1 MRSYVTFPARQ
12 ASFLIKIEVIQL
24 KEWSVEGELRI
35 RKMWE
40 REEIF
45 SRSISNREGRKTY
58 VFYEGPPTANGMP
71 HAGHALGRTIKDFV
85 ARYKTMSGY
94 QVLRKAGWDTH
105 GLPVELE
112 VEKQLNIRGKDEIEA
127 YGVENFIEKCKES
140 VFAYEKEWKQFTE
153 ALGYWVD
160 MDDPYITL
168 NNDYIESVWN
178 ILAAIHEKGY
188 LYKGHRV
195 VPYCPHCETS
205 LSSHEVAQGYKDVTD
220 LSATAKFR
228 LKERANEYLLGWTT
242 TPWTLPGNVALAVH
256 PDIDYVKVRQGE
268 EIYYL
273 AESLIASVLKGNYE
287 VLEILKGKDLVGL
300 PYEAPFDYVPVSNG
314 HQVIAA
320 DFVTETNG
328 TGIVHLAPA
337 HGEDDYQAIHEHQL
351 DYINVV
357 DEKGRYKENITP
369 LAGKFVKDCDVDII
383 KMLAKRNLLFH
394 KQKYEH
400 SYPHCWRCDS
410 PLLYYAME
418 GWFIK
423 TTAVK
428 EKMQANNQGVAWFP
442 SHMKDGRFGN
452 FLENM
457 VDWNIGRNRYWGT
470 PLNVWT
476 CEACGNEK
484 APKSMEELKK
494 WSIEALPDDIELHK
508 PYVDQIKF
516 VCSCGAAMRRT
527 SEVIDVWFDSGSM
540 PFAQYHYPFANHEL
554 FQKQFPADVVIEGV
568 DQTRGWFYSLLA
580 VSTLF
585 TGRSPY
591 KRVLSLGH
599 ILDEN
604 GQKMS
609 KSKGN
614 ALNPAELIHE
624 FGADALRWAL
634 LADSSPWNN
643 KRFSKKT
650 VSQAKSKVINTL
662 ANIFSFYEMYAD
674 IDQIDPSNDF
684 GGVQTALDK
693 WILSRLNTVIKEV
706 VESLEEYDIT
716 KGARA
721 LATLVDEV
729 SNWYVRRSR
738 ERFWS
743 SGMSDE
749 KRAAFS
755 TLYEVLKKLAQL
767 MAPYAPFV
775 TEDIYS
781 SLTGESVHLSDYP
794 EADESLID
802 KQLEKDMDAV
812 LQIIEQ
818 TRSLRNTTGIKT
830 KQPLAALVIVPKE
843 ASFHASLEK
852 YTSIIKEEMNIKE
865 VVFKEDDQE
874 ILELE
879 LSLNFA
885 SAGPK
890 LGKSVGEVKKQVAAL
905 NDKAK
910 QNFLEE
916 KETQLTLNSGETV
929 NLLLDDVFVK
939 KKAKAGFSLLEGTQF
954 VTLLDTRL
962 TEDLKEEGLVREF
975 VRAVQTYRKERNLPV
990 ELRVD
995 LFVQTDSYFQ
1005 KLLIAYDD
1013 LLQNNLILNKIYFE
1027 QKEGMRQFNIEGR
1040 KVDIFIA

>member
-1 MRSYVTFPARQ
+1 M
-12 ASFLIKIEVIQL
+12 
-24 KEWSVEGELRI
+24 KESSLERELRI
-35 RKMWE
+35 RGMWDKE
-40 REEIF
+40 GVF
-45 SRSISNREGRKTY
+45 NRSISNREGKETY
-58 VFYEGPPTANGMP
+58 VFYEGPPTANGLP

-112 VEKQLNIRGKDEIEA
+112 VEKQLNIRGKDDIEA
-127 YGVENFIEKCKES
+127 YGVEKFIEKCKES

-160 MDDPYITL
+160 MDDPYVTL
-168 NNDYIESVWN
+168 NNAYIESVWN

-220 LSATAKFR
+220 LSVTAKFAI
-228 LKERANEYLLGWTT
+228 KGNVNEYLLGWTT

-256 PDIDYVKVRQGE
+256 PDINYVKVKKEE

-273 AESLIASVLKGNYE
+273 AESLVSPVLKRDYK
-287 VLEILKGKDLVGL
+287 VLEILKGKDLFGL
-300 PYEAPFDYVPVSNG
+300 SYEAPFHYAPISNG

-320 DFVTETNG
+320 DFVTETSG

-337 HGEDDYQAIHEHQL
+337 HGEDDYKAIHDNQL

-357 DEKGRYKENITP
+357 DEKGRYKDAITP

-383 KMLAKRNLLFH
+383 KMLAERNLLFD
-394 KQKYEH
+394 KKKYEH

-428 EKMQANNQGVAWFP
+428 AKMQANNQEVEWFP
-442 SHMKDGRFGN
+442 AHMKDGRFGN

-476 CEACGNEK
+476 CKSCDKER
-484 APKSMEELKK
+484 APRSLEELKK
-494 WSIEALPDDIELHK
+494 WSVERLPEDIELHK
-508 PYVDQIKF
+508 PYVDKITF
-516 VCSCGAAMRRT
+516 SCSCGGTMHRT

-540 PFAQYHYPFANHEL
+540 PFAQYHYPFENKEL
-554 FQKQFPADVVIEGV
+554 FQKQYPADVVIEGV

-585 TGRSPY
+585 TGGSPY

-614 ALNPAELIHE
+614 ALNPIELINE

-650 VSQAKSKVINTL
+650 VSQAKSKVIDTFLNV
-662 ANIFSFYEMYAD
+662 FSFYTMYAE
-674 IDQIDPSNDF
+674 IDQFDPAKDL
-684 GGVQTALDK
+684 GGVETALDK
-693 WILSRLNTVIKEV
+693 WILSRLNTVIEEV
-706 VESLEEYDIT
+706 VQSLDDYDIT
-716 KGARA
+716 KGAREIA
-721 LATLVDEV
+721 SFVDEV

-738 ERFWS
+738 QRFWS
-743 SGMSDE
+743 SGMTED

-767 MAPYAPFV
+767 MAPYTPFI
-775 TEDIYS
+775 TEDIHS
-781 SLTGESVHLSDYP
+781 RLTEESVHLSDYP
-794 EADESLID
+794 EANETLID
-802 KQLEKDMDAV
+802 KQLEEDMDAV

-830 KQPLAALVIVPKE
+830 KQPLALLIIVPAGE
-843 ASFHASLEK
+843 VFRASLEK
-852 YTSIIKEEMNIKE
+852 YAPIIKEEMNIKE
-865 VVFKEDDQE
+865 VIFSQSNQG
-874 ILELE
+874 LMELE
-879 LSLNFA
+879 FDLNFA
-885 SAGPK
+885 SVGPK
-890 LGKSVGEVKKQVAAL
+890 LGKSVGEVKKLVASL
-905 NDKAK
+905 NDTAK
-910 QNFLEE
+910 QKILSE
-916 KETQLTLNSGETV
+916 KEFRLTLNSGETI
-929 NLLLDDVFVK
+929 NLTLDDVFVRK
-939 KKAKAGFSLLEGTQF
+939 KGKAGFKLLEGDQF
-954 VTLLDTRL
+954 IILLDTRL
-962 TEDLKEEGLVREF
+962 TENLEEEGLVREF
-975 VRAVQTYRKERNLPV
+975 VRAVQTYRKELNLPV
-990 ELRVD
+990 EQRID
-995 LFVQTDSYFQ
+995 LYVQTEPHFQ
-1005 KLLIAYDD
+1005 QILVEYDA
-1013 LLQNNLILNKIYFE
+1013 LLQSNLILNEIHFE
-1027 QKEGMRQFNIEGR
+1027 QKENMRKLNLEGR
-1040 KVDIFIA
+1040 EVNLYIS